1 MTANL
6 VYHVKFP
13 KLGIS
18 FNVNPIAFSLGTI
31 SIKWYGIIIATGFL
45 AGFIYV
51 ISKSKFWGLSKEKL
65 YDMVFISSITA
76 IMFARIYYVLFF
88 PGEYYKLHPEKI
100 FAISEGGI
108 AIYGAIIGGII
119 GLIIMCK
126 ILRQKLL
133 TVLDLFS
140 IGLSI
145 GQCIGRWGNFA
156 NQEAFGSKTN
166 AWWGMLSEGTGNV
179 AVHPCFFYESL
190 GCFVIFLILHFS
202 SKKLKNVPGMTFTL
216 YTCLYGIL
224 RAAIEGLRTDSL
236 IIPGTNLKV
245 SLVLAVLL
253 FLVSCIVFFIKI
265 IKDNKLY
272 RHND

>member
-1 MTANL
+1 MMASL

-13 KLGIS
+13 ELGLS
-18 FNVNPIAFSLGTI
+18 FNINPVAFSSGAV
-31 SIKWYGIIIATGFL
+31 SIKWYGIIIASGFL
-45 AGFIYV
+45 AGFMYV

-65 YDMVFISSITA
+65 YDIVFVSSIIA
-76 IMFARIYYVLFF
+76 IIFARIYYVLFF

-108 AIYGAIIGGII
+108 AIYGAIIGGVI
-119 GLIIMCK
+119 GVIIMCK
-126 ILRQKLL
+126 IFRQKLL
-133 TVLDLFS
+133 SVLDLFS

-179 AVHPCFFYESL
+179 AVHPCFLYESL
-190 GCFVIFLILHFS
+190 GCFIIFLVLHFS
-202 SKKLKNVPGMTFTL
+202 SKKLKNIPGMTFTL
-216 YTCLYGIL
+216 YTCLYGAL

-253 FLVSCIVFFIKI
+253 FFVSCIVFLIKI

-272 RHND
+272 RHNN